1 MKIDIPKRYDG
12 KFLNFSENR
21 EVGTLPGKLVDYIYE
36 ICETI
41 GPRIAGSPQ
50 EAKAAEYL
58 KKKLRPMSNRVTVE
72 EFKCHPGVL
81 QGLIIFEFVCIL
93 IAFILYFVL
102 PALTTVIIVVTI
114 LILFLTRMRGKEI
127 IDVLFKSATSENVIA
142 KIKPKEKVKRRVIFS
157 GHHDSAFYMPL
168 FAKQKK
174 RLPLLQNIPVYSA
187 ILLAVIAAVKS
198 VWLYLDLFTGVNS
211 LKASLGLLTVT
222 DLIRFNLYID
232 IIAIVVGL
240 TSVLSGAYFT
250 FNMVTNTPVM
260 GANDNLSAVAVIL
273 GIAERVSENPPRNT
287 EVWVV
292 SFGTEE
298 PATLGSKV
306 FAETHGKELENAYV
320 INLETVGQG
329 RFGVVTKEISVAG
342 NLSKELADIVVRAG
356 KKCRVPVKPI
366 ELKYGNT
373 DATPIARKGYKSV
386 TIMGMDENE
395 LFTLWHIPEDVPE
408 NISEKNLQNA
418 LKLCLQ
424 ILEDIDSMPEA

>member
-1 MKIDIPKRYDG
+1 TQKVLSLISMKIDIPKRYDG

-142 KIKPKEKVKRRVIFS
+142 KIKPKEKVKKRVIFS

-174 RLPLLQNIPVYSA
+174 RLPLL
-187 ILLAVIAAVKS
+187 
-198 VWLYLDLFTGVNS
+198 
-211 LKASLGLLTVT
+211 LLTVT

-306 FAETHGKELENAYV
+306 FAERHGKELENAYV

>member
-1 MKIDIPKRYDG
+1 MP
-12 KFLNFSENR
+12 E
-21 EVGTLPGKLVDYIYE
+21 KLVDYIFE

-41 GPRIAGSPQ
+41 GPRIAGSPE
-50 EAKAAEYL
+50 EAKAAAYL
-58 KKKLRPMSNRVTVE
+58 KKKLRPISNKVIVE
-72 EFKCHPGVL
+72 EFKCRPGVL
-81 QGLIIFEFVCIL
+81 QGLIVFEIVSIL

-102 PALTTVIIVVTI
+102 PALSTLIIVISV

-142 KIKPKEKVKRRVIFS
+142 KIKPKEKAKRKVIFS

-174 RLPLLQNIPVYSA
+174 RLHILQNIPVYSA
-187 ILLAVIAAVKS
+187 IFFAVIAVVKS
-198 VWLYLDLFTGVNS
+198 VWIYLDLFSGINLITM
-211 LKASLGLLTVT
+211 SLGFFTIA
-222 DLIRFNLYID
+222 DLIRFYLPID
-232 IIAIVVGL
+232 IPAIIVGL
-240 TSVLSGAYFT
+240 VSVVSGVYFAY
-250 FNMVTNTPVM
+250 NMITKIPVM

-273 GIAERVSENPPRNT
+273 GIAEKVSDRPPKNT
-287 EVWVV
+287 EVWIV

-306 FAETHGKELENAYV
+306 LAERHGKELENAYV
-320 INLETVGQG
+320 VNLETVGQG
-329 RFGVVTKEISVAG
+329 KFGVVTKEISVAG
-342 NLSKELADIVVRAG
+342 NLSTELADLVVKAG
-356 KKCRVPVKPI
+356 RKCKVRVKPI

-373 DATPIARKGYKSV
+373 DATSIARKGYRSV

-424 ILEDIDSMPEA
+424 ILEIIDSMPDEK